1 MLKFIK
7 LEAAAK
13 PSEIAALAY
22 QLKGN
27 TSGAALTAASEAL
40 LLANP
45 ALRARKNIPEGT
57 VVLVPDIGGKLP
69 PAKEA
74 EPVEIPLGKVGLL
87 ADKQIASL
95 LAESGLAARA
105 AKESAATT
113 ASLLKAAARKLIA
126 EQAPGAEDQLDQ
138 IAEDAKR
145 RAEAAQQREKIVRKV
160 IEKMAQD
167 MERVRAR

>member
-13 PSEIAALAY
+13 PGDIAALAY

-45 ALRARKNIPEGT
+45 ALRARKSIPEGT

-87 ADKQIASL
+87 ADDQIASL
-95 LAESGLAARA
+95 LAESALAART
-105 AKESAATT
+105 AKENAATT
-113 ASLLKAAARKLIA
+113 AALLKAAARKLIA
-126 EQAPGAEDQLDQ
+126 EQAPGAEAQLEE
-138 IAEDAKR
+138 IAEAAKR
-145 RAEAAQQREKIVRKV
+145 RAEEAQKREKILRKV
-160 IEKMAQD
+160 MEKMAQD
-167 MERVRAR
+167 MERLRAR